1 MSKVEKLAKSTRNIM
16 GHSKW
21 GPHINAA
28 IHANGF
34 PDFTKNHDYYHEF
47 FSKTCVLAKFDEI
60 LGSRGFKASKE
71 LQDECHS
78 GEWLHL
84 INKDPELKPL
94 HWLYSMDE
102 NKGLEKGF
110 KGSYWWFDHPA
121 KKEGYLDEER
131 LKEPSFSN
139 SVSTLSFHDR
149 DYSTTIPY
157 GLPF

>member
-1 MSKVEKLAKSTRNIM
+1 M

-28 IHANGF
+28 IHQNGF
-34 PDFTKNHDYYHEF
+34 PDSKANLEYYHEF

-60 LGSRGFKASKE
+60 LDGKGFHASKE
-71 LQDECHS
+71 LSDECNS

-84 INKDPELKPL
+84 IDRDPELKPL
-94 HWLYSMDE
+94 HWLYSMSE

-110 KGSYWWFDHPA
+110 VGSYWWFEHA
-121 KKEGYLDEER
+121 ASKNGYLDEQR
-131 LKEPSFSN
+131 LKEPSFTN
-139 SVSTLSFHDR
+139 SVTSLSFHDR
-149 DYSTTIPY
+149 DYSTTIPD